1 MFWYGT
7 ASAVE
12 VDVPVAG
19 PSTDGPADKR
29 KDAMT
34 KRVVITGLGM
44 VSPLGVGVNENWEN
58 ACAGKSGIGNITKFD
73 ASDFS
78 SQVAGEVK
86 GFNAEDYL
94 DRQTV
99 RRFDV
104 FIHYAMAAARMA
116 MEDSG
121 LKIDAA
127 NASRVGSVTGTGLGG
142 LSMLENFHSILLE
155 KGPRRISP
163 FFIPGIIANMVPGQ
177 IAIEFGARG
186 PNLSIETA
194 CAASCHALGESYRMI
209 KEGIADAMITGGA
222 EAVITPLAVGGF
234 CSMRALSTRNDEPE
248 KSSRPFERDRD
259 GFIMGEGAGILILEE
274 LTSALDRGA
283 HIYAEVGGY
292 GLSADAY
299 HVSAPDPEGA
309 GAVSCIKMAIESAG
323 IAPEDVDYINAHGTS
338 TVLNDL
344 SETVAIKKVFG
355 EHAYKLAISS
365 TKSMTGHLL
374 GAAGGVE
381 AVFTALTIRRGI
393 IPPTINYETPDPEC
407 DLDYVPNEFRKAD
420 VRVALSNS
428 FGFGGTNAC
437 ILLKAYENE

>member
-1 MFWYGT
+1 
-7 ASAVE
+7 
-12 VDVPVAG
+12 
-19 PSTDGPADKR
+19 
-29 KDAMT
+29 MT
-34 KRVVITGLGM
+34 RRVVITGLGM

-94 DRQTV
+94 DKQMV

-104 FIHYAMAAARMA
+104 FIHFAMAAARMA

-142 LSMLENFHSILLE
+142 LSMLENFHTILLE

-177 IAIEFGARG
+177 IAIEFGAKG

-259 GFIMGEGAGILILEE
+259 GFIIGEGAGILVLEE
-274 LTSALDRGA
+274 LTSALARGA

-292 GLSADAY
+292 GLSGDAY

-309 GAVSCIKMAIESAG
+309 GAVGCINMAIESAG
-323 IAPEDVDYINAHGTS
+323 MTPEDVDYINAHGTS

-355 EHAYKLAISS
+355 EHAYNLAISS

-381 AVFTALTIRRGI
+381 AVFTALTIYRGI
-393 IPPTINYETPDPEC
+393 IPPTINYETPDPQC
-407 DLDYVPNEFRKAD
+407 DLDYVPNVFRKAD

-437 ILLKAYENE
+437 ILLKAYQNE